1 VNRITFT
8 VVIPA
13 YNAARTI
20 GSAIRSVLAQTRQ
33 DFEVIVV
40 DDGSTDGTSDRA
52 GAYESDP
59 RIRVIRQPN
68 RGPSAARNVGIAEA
82 RGSYVSM
89 LDADDLWLPEYLE
102 VMGAALEDT
111 PGAGLAYTDA
121 WVLDDVTGRIRRRSA
136 MSYQRPPKVVPD
148 PHSFFRL
155 LLERNFIYTSVTAPR
170 SVLERV
176 GGYDESLGT
185 SEDWELWLRIVA
197 TGTAAVR
204 PPGKLAIHRKHSA
217 SLTSDPRKI
226 ARSTCEIYR
235 RFAHDSNAHAEVRA
249 LAERQ
254 LGQWT
259 KTLGDLEDPTLQAYL
274 RRHAGAIKRRAL
286 RRWIWRRPPV
296 AVERTLRAVED
307 GALAAA

>member
-8 VVIPA
+8 VVVPA

-52 GAYESDP
+52 SVYESDP

-68 RGPSAARNVGIAEA
+68 RGPSAARNAGIAAA
-82 RGSYVSM
+82 RGSYVST

-121 WVLDDVTGRIRRRSA
+121 WVLDDMTGRIRRRSA

-155 LLERNFIYTSVTAPR
+155 LLERNFIYNSVTAPR
-170 SVLERV
+170 SVLERA
-176 GGYDESLGT
+176 GGYDESLWT
-185 SEDWELWLRIVA
+185 SEDWELWLRIAA

-204 PPGKLAIHRKHSA
+204 PPGKLGIHRKHSA
-217 SLTSDPRKI
+217 SLTSDPRRI
-226 ARSTCEIYR
+226 ARSTCEVYR
-235 RFAHDSNAHAEVRA
+235 RFAQDPNADADVRA

-254 LGQWT
+254 LEQWT
-259 KTLGDLEDPTLQAYL
+259 KMLRDLESPTRLASL
-274 RRHAGAIKRRAL
+274 RGRAGAIKRQAL
-286 RRWIWRRPPV
+286 SRWIWRRPPV
-296 AVERTLRAVED
+296 AVERTLRAVE
-307 GALAAA
+307 GGTLAAP

>member
-1 VNRITFT
+1 
-8 VVIPA
+8 
-13 YNAARTI
+13 
-20 GSAIRSVLAQTRQ
+20 
-33 DFEVIVV
+33 
-40 DDGSTDGTSDRA
+40 
-52 GAYESDP
+52 
-59 RIRVIRQPN
+59 
-68 RGPSAARNVGIAEA
+68 
-82 RGSYVSM
+82 M

-235 RFAHDSNAHAEVRA
+235 RFAHDSNADAEVRA